1 MAWHRLGREITRV
14 KEDEMTNARLIET
27 LFPPPSLKL
36 FRYPIDGPSEIEK
49 AIDDAIKQV
58 FGPEPPDS
66 PYSEWLRKLE
76 RNGLIPL
83 GAS

>member
-1 MAWHRLGREITRV
+1 M
-14 KEDEMTNARLIET
+14 KEDETTNARLIET
-27 LFPPPSLKL
+27 LFPPASF
-36 FRYPIDGPSEIEK
+36 FRYPIDGPDEIEK

-76 RNGLIPL
+76 RNGLIPP
-83 GAS
+83 GASSR